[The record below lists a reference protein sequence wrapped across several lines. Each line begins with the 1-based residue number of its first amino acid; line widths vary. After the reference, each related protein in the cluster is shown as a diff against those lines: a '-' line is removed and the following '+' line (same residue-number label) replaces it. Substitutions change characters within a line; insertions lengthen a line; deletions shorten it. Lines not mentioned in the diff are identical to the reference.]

1 MVEDNPRIFDT
12 SDLNQSL
19 LNKASSDKFQLII
32 TVPEVLKQFNT
43 NNVRSPNFI
52 SADSLQF
59 SCIDATV
66 PAQSVKKIDVP
77 YSGQKMP
84 VTSYTRDAQ
93 PEVTIN
99 FTVDNNYNN
108 YHFIWTW
115 LDGLNHCK
123 ESIPTDNYYTIRA
136 QPGFKTRMSMDPKG
150 DEPFEIDVKDSKY
163 THSFFDYQTTMRL
176 IAMREYNEP
185 IAEFTYTH
193 AFVTELGEL
202 KFESKSSSQLSCSF
216 KFAFGQQ
223 HFRILSVNPSDP
235 KER

>member
-1 MVEDNPRIFDT
+1 MVEDSPRIFDN
-12 SDLNQSL
+12 SDLNQSV

-32 TVPEVLKQFNT
+32 TVPEVLKPFNT
-43 NNVRSPNFI
+43 NNIRENGMVSV
-52 SADSLQF
+52 DTLQF
-59 SCIDATV
+59 SCTDAIV

-99 FTVDNNYNN
+99 FSVDNNYNN
-108 YHFIWTW
+108 YNFLWNW
-115 LDGLNHCK
+115 LDGMNHCK
-123 ESIPTDNYYTIRA
+123 ESGPTKDYYV
-136 QPGFKTRMSMDPKG
+136 PNSWPEYKTKVGIDPNA
-150 DEPFEIDVKDSKY
+150 DEPYMIAVKNARYK
-163 THSFFDYQTTMRL
+163 HSFFDYQTTMRL

-193 AFVTELGEL
+193 AFITTLGEL
-202 KFESKSSSQLSCSF
+202 KYEYKATNQLACSF
-216 KFAFGQQ
+216 KFGFGQQ
-223 HFRILSVNPSDP
+223 YFRILKPNPTEP

>member
-1 MVEDNPRIFDT
+1 MDESPPIFDT
-12 SDLNQSL
+12 TDLNQSI

-32 TVPEVLKQFNT
+32 TVPEVLKQFNS

-59 SCIDATV
+59 SCIDATI
-66 PAQSVKKIDVP
+66 PAQSVKKIDVA
-77 YSGQKMP
+77 YATQKMP
-84 VTSYTRDAQ
+84 VTSYARDAQ
-93 PEVTIN
+93 PEVSVN

-123 ESIPTDNYYTIRA
+123 EAVPTNDYYSIRS
-136 QPGFKTRMSMDPKG
+136 QPGFRTRMSWDPNS
-150 DEPFEIDVKDSKY
+150 DEPHQIEVKDSKY

-185 IAEFTYTH
+185 IAEFLYTH

-202 KFESKSSSQLSCSF
+202 KFESKATSQLSCSF
-216 KFAFGQQ
+216 KFAFMQQ
-223 HFRILSVNPSDP
+223 HFRILNVNPGDP